1 MFVFWVRP
9 NLGFRAV
16 GVPAT
21 LPAYARAMPC
31 WTLSTACMNTLD
43 CLRSMNTMN
52 TMNTMNIMNKSVGGW
67 RKGLTASS
75 LHSHDFHCPLLHHL
89 SQVQRRGCEGPVVGE
104 ERHVVSTAQPQERML

>member
-21 LPAYARAMPC
+21 LPTYARAMPC

-75 LHSHDFHCPLLHHL
+75 LHSHDLHCPLLHL

>member
-52 TMNTMNIMNKSVGGW
+52 TMNTYEQVCGW
-67 RKGLTASS
+67 VAKRT
-75 LHSHDFHCPLLHHL
+75 HCLLPPL
-89 SQVQRRGCEGPVVGE
+89 P
-104 ERHVVSTAQPQERML
+104 